1 MPLERGA
8 EVRLRKEIRELE
20 LESCIA
26 DLETDGYT
34 VLPHGEADPIELF
47 DELVTVI
54 EELSIKLP
62 IDNLE
67 GNRLGKNLF
76 HKLPECIAFETAFT
90 AGAPLALVAYLLGYR
105 VKRSRSIGLI
115 KDSRASALGIHLDH
129 SAK

>member
-1 MPLERGA
+1 M
-8 EVRLRKEIRELE
+8 
-20 LESCIA
+20 
-26 DLETDGYT
+26 
-34 VLPHGEADPIELF
+34 
-47 DELVTVI
+47 TVI

-115 KDSRASALGIHLDH
+115 KDSRASALVIHLDH